1 MRKRKAT
8 QVTAMFAAS
17 LTAAVGLSVL
27 GTVSLV
33 RGGVSALGT
42 TAAQLSITSAT
53 CPVDIVQ
60 DGSGQTLQS
69 PSADCQSALPSLLPI
84 FPPGTEKANSPF
96 FAMPFAGSERAADLP
111 SMYARPEIEG
121 VFSRIANQQPEQS
134 GASSSTRIGPVMTG
148 IGLAF
153 VATAVGV
160 DIALFELRY
169 SRAFMKLTHTHTVGR
184 IIKK

>member
-1 MRKRKAT
+1 MLAT
-8 QVTAMFAAS
+8 GF
-17 LTAAVGLSVL
+17 AVGVL
-27 GTVSLV
+27 CTS
-33 RGGVSALGT
+33 GVASFTWGKAFALGT
-42 TAAQLSITSAT
+42 TAVQLSITSAT

-60 DGSGQTLQS
+60 DGSSQTLQS
-69 PSADCQSALPSLLPI
+69 PSADCRSALPTLLPI
-84 FPPGTEKANSPF
+84 FPPNAAKENSPL
-96 FAMPFAGSERAADLP
+96 FAMPFAGSEQAVELP
-111 SMYARPEIEG
+111 SAHARPEIEG

-134 GASSSTRIGPVMTG
+134 DASTSTHIGPVMTG

-169 SRAFMKLTHTHTVGR
+169 SRAFMKLTHKHTVGR

>member
-1 MRKRKAT
+1 MIL
-8 QVTAMFAAS
+8 AAS
-17 LTAAVGLSVL
+17 FTAVTVLSALGVAGLA
-27 GTVSLV
+27 
-33 RGGVSALGT
+33 RRNVSALGT

-69 PSADCQSALPSLLPI
+69 PSADCQSALPTLLLPI
-84 FPPGTEKANSPF
+84 FPPGTEKADSPF

-111 SMYARPEIEG
+111 PVYARPEIEG
-121 VFSRIANQQPEQS
+121 VFSRIANQQPEQPGTS
-134 GASSSTRIGPVMTG
+134 GSTHIGPVMAG

-169 SRAFMKLTHTHTVGR
+169 SRAFMKLTHKHTIGR